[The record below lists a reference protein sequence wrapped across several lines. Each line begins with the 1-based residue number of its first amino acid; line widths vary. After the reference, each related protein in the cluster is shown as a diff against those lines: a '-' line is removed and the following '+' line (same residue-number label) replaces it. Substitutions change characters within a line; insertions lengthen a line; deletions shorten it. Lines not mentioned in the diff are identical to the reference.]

1 MWSWSQG
8 TGGFSLRPN
17 STRVPVTLR
26 DAPRATTDPNAQGVL
41 WQTLDA
47 TRLGNSSLLMPHTC
61 SRALLP
67 PAASVQPQQIESCR
81 APSGL
86 TEQLLVLGNQVKS
99 PRPLGL
105 DSRCFIAFLS
115 TFADAALRDDISKP
129 RCRSH
134 HCQDGAARLSPTTTA
149 LSSLYPG
156 LSWWHTTKLI

>member
-1 MWSWSQG
+1 MELISRDG
-8 TGGFSLRPN
+8 RGFSLRPN
-17 STRVPVTLR
+17 STRVPFTLG
-26 DAPRATTDPNAQGVL
+26 DAQRPTTDPNAQGVL
-41 WQTLDA
+41 WQALDA
-47 TRLGNSSLLMPHTC
+47 TPPVQLIPSDAAHVRT
-61 SRALLP
+61 RVLLP

-105 DSRCFIAFLS
+105 DSRCFIAFLC

-129 RCRSH
+129 RCRSR
-134 HCQDGAARLSPTTTA
+134 HCQGGAARLSPTTTA

-156 LSWWHTTKLI
+156 LSW

>member
-1 MWSWSQG
+1 MELISRDRRFLSAAKLHASSVHP
-8 TGGFSLRPN
+8 GGMRRGRQPTRTRKGFYGKR
-17 STRVPVTLR
+17 STRHPLC
-26 DAPRATTDPNAQGVL
+26 
-41 WQTLDA
+41 
-47 TRLGNSSLLMPHTC
+47 NSSLLMPHTR

-105 DSRCFIAFLS
+105 DSRCFMAFLC

-129 RCRSH
+129 RCRSR
-134 HCQDGAARLSPTTTA
+134 HCQGGAARLSPTTTA

-156 LSWWHTTKLI
+156 LSW